1 MTMLYDTTVKKK
13 PTNVSINAD
22 LLKLAKEYNIN
33 LSQTL
38 EQSLEE
44 TIRQKKT
51 AQWQEEN
58 KEALE
63 HYNKRIAETGIFAQ
77 EYRRF

>member
-44 TIRQKKT
+44 TIRQKKIV
-51 AQWQEEN
+51 QWQEEN
-58 KEALE
+58 KEAIE
-63 HYNKRIAETGIFAQ
+63 HYNKRIAKHGTFAQ
-77 EYRRF
+77 EHRRF